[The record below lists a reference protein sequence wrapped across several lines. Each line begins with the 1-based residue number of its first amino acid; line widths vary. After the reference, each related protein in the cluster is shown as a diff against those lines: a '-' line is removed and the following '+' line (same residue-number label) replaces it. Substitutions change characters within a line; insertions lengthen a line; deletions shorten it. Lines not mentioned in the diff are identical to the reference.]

1 MVSKHTMMRLFGE
14 AANASRITSLAER
27 RYGGAGTVFMLHSI
41 VSDQDFLPK
50 ENIHTSAGFLD
61 AMIRHYLRHRI
72 PIVSLSDAMER
83 LKSRSRQRFVCFTF
97 DDGYRDNLTLALPI
111 FKKHGVPFSVYVSN
125 AFLDRTYPEYWWG
138 QLRHLISDHDLISTD
153 HFAKPFRTSTARE
166 KISAYHALRRVMDS
180 GRMCEAERD
189 DLFGRYGIP
198 VVEALDRDSMTAAE
212 LKAAAEAEPLLE
224 IGGHTMSHSHLAQLD
239 EVSAYDDI
247 CRNKAAIEA
256 IIDRPLRHFA
266 YPYGDAESCGERD
279 FALVRKA
286 GYDTATTTRLGNLF
300 PAHLESR
307 WSLPRMRFLGPC
319 ESLSFMEA
327 QRSGAISAA
336 ASGFGNPVVT
346 L

>member
-1 MVSKHTMMRLFGE
+1 MVSKHTMMRLFSA

-27 RYGGAGTVFMLHSI
+27 RYGGAGTIFMLHSI
-41 VSDQDFLPK
+41 VSDQDFLPR

-72 PIVSLSDAMER
+72 PIVSLSEAMER
-83 LKSRSRQRFVCFTF
+83 LKSRSRHRFVCFTF

-111 FKKHGVPFSVYVSN
+111 FRKHGVPFSVYVSN
-125 AFLDRTYPEYWWG
+125 AFLDRNYPEYWWG
-138 QLRHLISDHDLISTD
+138 QLRHLVMDHDIVAVDSLP
-153 HFAKPFRTSTARE
+153 KPLATSTARE
-166 KISAYHALRRVMDS
+166 KIAAYHTLRKLMDS
-180 GRMCEAERD
+180 GRMAEAERN
-189 DLFGRYGIP
+189 DLFSRYGIS

-224 IGGHTMSHSHLAQLD
+224 IGGHTLSHNRLAQLD
-239 EVSAYDDI
+239 EVTAYDEI

-256 IIDRPLRHFA
+256 LIDRPLRHFA
-266 YPYGDAESCGERD
+266 YPYGDADSCGERD
-279 FALVRKA
+279 FELVRKA

-307 WSLPRMRFLGPC
+307 WSLPRMRFIGPC
-319 ESLSFMEA
+319 ESVPFMEA
-327 QRSGAISAA
+327 QRSGAFTAA
-336 ASGFGNPVVT
+336 VSGFGNPVVT